1 MGAATQ
7 ELCSPRLLYQ
17 KMIDNDVADL
27 TALAADK
34 GMRGFFWIS

>member
-7 ELCSPRLLYQ
+7 ELCSARHLYQ

-27 TALAADK
+27 IALDADK
-34 GMRGFFWIS
+34 GMRGIFWIS